1 MRDNAHV
8 LTRTA
13 NLFSDLQLVNE
24 APHPWQRE
32 LTKMIREPADD
43 RSVIWI
49 FNKKGN
55 VGKTKWAK
63 WCLFEELSGIKAFIL
78 SNGTAQ
84 QLLASASNYAAA
96 HGPPQVYIIDLPRT
110 QCSKQ
115 SDSTWYQIIE
125 ALKSGIYCT
134 SMYGSTT
141 QAVSFSSHVVVFS
154 NRLPNPYT
162 LTQDRWRVYD
172 IVTTISQNSLGI
184 TAYSA
189 PKLSRMSQEEV
200 IREYKQGIIDTAVR
214 KHRQKL
220 EVQLALGNPAERL
233 SASAAGSQT
242 AARPQFRRAT
252 PQSVAS
258 DAYASE
264 SEFIPLHQPSES
276 PAVANVEG
284 YLTSSLGESSLSEDD
299 SDSDDLSC
307 SDAATDALLCHETFS
322 PAPVRRPADPVS
334 VQLAK

>member
-1 MRDNAHV
+1 
-8 LTRTA
+8 
-13 NLFSDLQLVNE
+13 
-24 APHPWQRE
+24 
-32 LTKMIREPADD
+32 MIREPADD

-134 SMYGSTT
+134 SMYGATT

-172 IVTTISQNSLGI
+172 IVSTISQNSLGI
-184 TAYSA
+184 TQYSA

-214 KHRQKL
+214 KHQQKL
-220 EVQLALGNPAERL
+220 EVQQALGNPAERL
-233 SASAAGSQT
+233 SACAAGSQT
-242 AARPQFRRAT
+242 AAQPQFRRAT
-252 PQSVAS
+252 PQDVAP
-258 DAYASE
+258 DAYATE
-264 SEFIPLHQPSES
+264 SELIPLHQPSAS
-276 PAVANVEG
+276 PAVASVG
-284 YLTSSLGESSLSEDD
+284 DSLTSSLED
-299 SDSDDLSC
+299 SDSGRDSQEYDSDYDDRSY
-307 SDAATDALLCHETFS
+307 AAALLCNEKFDPDAHT
-322 PAPVRRPADPVS
+322 RRPKDPVAL
-334 VQLAK
+334 QLE